1 MNISEP
7 FIRRPIA
14 TTLLAAAI
22 VLSGI
27 AAYLRLPVSP
37 LPNVDF
43 PTIQVNAA
51 LPGASPET
59 MASSVATPLE
69 RRFGRI
75 AGITEITSAS
85 VLGATS
91 LTLQFDLDR
100 DVDGA
105 ARDVQAAIA
114 AAGGELP
121 PNLPLKP
128 NYRKV
133 NPADAPLM
141 ILALNSDTLPLSE
154 VFENA
159 NTILAQKI
167 SQVPGVGQVFVGGG
181 QQPAVRVQV
190 DPRALAGHN
199 VSSADVRAALAATSV
214 DQPQGSLVGPTRT
227 TVIDAND
234 QIFGADKYKKTI
246 IGYSN
251 GAAVRLEEVADVF
264 DDVENNRLAAWVNG
278 TRSVL
283 VIVRRQPG
291 ANILETIE
299 RVRSLLPSL
308 MASVPAGIHES
319 IALDRTQTIRG
330 SVHDVEITLLL
341 SILLVIVVV
350 FVFLRTLRATT
361 IPSVAVPLSLLGTFG
376 VMYLF
381 GYSVDN
387 LSLMALTISTG
398 FVVDDAIVVTENV
411 TRYVEQGKKPLEA
424 ALLGAKQIGFTIVSI
439 TVSLVAVFIPILLMG
454 GIVGRLF
461 REFAMTL
468 SIAIVISAVVSL
480 TLTPMMC
487 SRLLRDKKRHG
498 RLYTWSERGFEAVLK
513 GYEHALDWVLG
524 HRKFMLVVVFG
535 TLGLSVYL
543 YGVVP
548 KGLFP
553 QQDAGA
559 LSGFSEAPQ
568 DISFRAMKERQMA
581 INAVVQQDPDIAHV
595 ISFIGAA
602 NGSTGNNGTV
612 FIDLKQKPGR
622 TSTPDQIIARLRPK
636 LAKVPGINLFMQS
649 FQDVRVGG
657 RQARTQYQYT
667 LQDADLQELRDWAP
681 RVFERLK
688 KVPQLKDVATDQ
700 QTTGLTLSLAL
711 DRDAAARL
719 GVSTQA
725 IDDALYDAFGQR
737 QVATTFTER
746 NQYRVVLEVK
756 PEFQNGPDAIQ
767 NLYVGSPGG
776 QVPLSA
782 LVKPSITTSA
792 LAINHQG
799 QFPSVTLSFNLAPN
813 VALGP
818 AVDAIHEAERQIGLP
833 ASVHAQF
840 MGTAQAFKDSL
851 SSQPLL
857 ILAALLTVYIVLGIL
872 YESYVHP
879 ITILSTLPSAGVGA
893 LLALLL
899 FDVELSIIAL
909 IGIIL
914 LIGIVKKNAIMM
926 IDFAIEEE
934 RERGKS
940 PAEAI
945 RTACLLRFRPILMTT
960 CAALLGALPLA
971 LGSGMGSELR
981 RPLGITIVGG
991 LLVSQLLTLF
1001 TTPIVYLAMD
1011 RFSRHRHQRRDAPPS
1026 AAEPSPAAA
1035 LS

>member
-1 MNISEP
+1 VNISEP

-14 TTLLAAAI
+14 TTLLAIAI

-27 AAYLRLPVSP
+27 AAYLNLPVSP

-128 NYRKV
+128 TYRKV
-133 NPADAPLM
+133 NPADAPLL
-141 ILALNSDTLPLSE
+141 ILSLTSDTLPLSE

-167 SQVPGVGQVFVGGG
+167 AQVPGVGQVFVGGG

-199 VSSADVRAALAATSV
+199 VSSAEVRAALAATSV
-214 DQPQGSLVGPTRT
+214 DQPQGSLVGPNRT
-227 TVIDAND
+227 AVIDAND
-234 QIFGADKYKKTI
+234 QIFGADKYKETI
-246 IGYSN
+246 IGYES
-251 GAAVRLEEVADVF
+251 GAAVRLKEVANVF

-278 TRSVL
+278 TRAVL

-291 ANILETIE
+291 ANILETLD
-299 RVRSLLPSL
+299 RVTGLLPSL
-308 MASVPAGIHES
+308 MASVPPGIHES

-330 SVHDVEITLLL
+330 SVHDVELTLLL
-341 SILLVIVVV
+341 SVLLVIAVV
-350 FVFLRTLRATT
+350 FAFLRSFRATT

-376 VMYLF
+376 VMYLL

-411 TRYVEQGKKPLEA
+411 TRYIEQGKSPLEA

-439 TVSLVAVFIPILLMG
+439 TLSLVAVFIPILLMG

-487 SRLLRDKKRHG
+487 SRLLRDKQRHG
-498 RLYTWSERGFEAVLK
+498 RLYRWSERGFEGMLK
-513 GYEHALDWVLG
+513 AYEHALDWVLG
-524 HRKFMLVVVFG
+524 HRKIMLVVIAA
-535 TLGLSVYL
+535 TLGLSIYL

-559 LSGFSEAPQ
+559 LAGSTQAPQ
-568 DISFRAMKERQMA
+568 DISFRAMKERQLA
-581 INAVVQQDPDIAHV
+581 VNAVLQKDPDIAHV
-595 ISFIGAA
+595 VSFIGAS

-612 FIDLKQKPGR
+612 FIDLKPKPAR
-622 TSTPDQIIARLRPK
+622 KAAPDEIIGRLRPK
-636 LAKVPGINLFMQS
+636 LAQVPGINLFLQA

-657 RQARTQYQYT
+657 RQSRTQYQYT
-667 LQDADLQELRDWAP
+667 LQDADLAELREWAP
-681 RVFERLK
+681 RVYERLK
-688 KVPQLKDVATDQ
+688 KLPQLKDVATDE
-700 QTTGLTLSLAL
+700 QTTGLTLDLKL

-719 GVSTQA
+719 GITPQN

-737 QVATTFTER
+737 QVATTFTQR

-756 PEFQNGPDAIQ
+756 PELQDGPTSIDA
-767 NLYVGSPGG
+767 LYVGAPGG
-776 QVPLSA
+776 QVPLRS
-782 LVKPSITTSA
+782 VVTPRITTTA

-818 AVDAIHEAERQIGLP
+818 AVEAIHRAESEIGLP

-851 SSQPLL
+851 STQPML

-899 FDVELSIIAL
+899 FKVELSIIAL

-934 RERGKS
+934 RERKAT
-940 PAEAI
+940 PLDAI
-945 RTACLLRFRPILMTT
+945 RAACLLRFRPILMTT

-991 LLVSQLLTLF
+991 LIVSQLLTLF

-1011 RFSRHRHQRRDAPPS
+1011 RFSRHRGVHRESSPGAGPAPQ
-1026 AAEPSPAAA
+1026 PSPAE
-1035 LS
+1035 

>member
-1 MNISEP
+1 MNISGP
-7 FIRRPIA
+7 FIQRPIA

-27 AAYLRLPVSP
+27 AAYLHLPVSP

-43 PTIQVNAA
+43 PTIQVSAA

-105 ARDVQAAIA
+105 ARDVQAAMA

-128 NYRKV
+128 TYRKV
-133 NPADAPLM
+133 NPADAPLL

-159 NTILAQKI
+159 NTVLAQKI
-167 SQVPGVGQVFVGGG
+167 AQVPGVGQVFVGGG

-190 DPRALAGHN
+190 DPRELAGHN
-199 VSSADVRAALAATSV
+199 VSSSDVRNALAATSV
-214 DQPQGSLVGPTRT
+214 DQPQGSLVGPNRT
-227 TVIDAND
+227 AVIEAND
-234 QIFGADKYKKTI
+234 QIFGADKYKETI
-246 IGYSN
+246 IGYAN
-251 GAAVRLEEVADVF
+251 GAAVRLKEVATVV

-299 RVRSLLPSL
+299 RVRGLLPSL
-308 MASVPAGIHES
+308 MASIPPSIHES

-330 SVHDVEITLLL
+330 SVHDVELTLLI
-341 SILLVIVVV
+341 SVLLVVVVV
-350 FVFLRTLRATT
+350 FVFLRSLRATT

-376 VMYLF
+376 VMYLL

-411 TRYVEQGKKPLEA
+411 TRYIEQGKKPLEA

-439 TVSLVAVFIPILLMG
+439 TASLVAVFLPILLMG

-461 REFAMTL
+461 REFAMVL
-468 SIAIVISAVVSL
+468 SIAIVISAIVSL

-498 RLYTWSERGFEAVLK
+498 KLYHWSERGFEAVLK

-524 HRKFMLVVVFG
+524 HRKFMLLVIAG
-535 TLGLSVYL
+535 TLGLSIYL

-559 LSGFSEAPQ
+559 LAGFSEAPQ
-568 DISFRAMKERQMA
+568 DISFRAMKDRQQA
-581 INAVVQQDPDIAHV
+581 INAVVQKDPDIAHV
-595 ISFIGAA
+595 VSFIGAA

-612 FIDLKQKPGR
+612 FIDLKPKPER
-622 TSTPDQIIARLRPK
+622 KTSPDEIIARLRPQ
-636 LAKVPGINLFMQS
+636 LARVPGINLFLQS

-711 DRDAAARL
+711 DRDAGARL
-719 GVSTQA
+719 GITPQA
-725 IDDALYDAFGQR
+725 IDDTLYDAFGQR
-737 QVATTFTER
+737 QVATTFTQR

-756 PEFQNGPDAIQ
+756 PELQNGPSGID
-767 NLYVGSPGG
+767 NLYVGAPGG
-776 QVPLSA
+776 QVPLRA
-782 LVKPSITTSA
+782 VVTPSITTSA

-818 AVDAIHEAERQIGLP
+818 AVDAIHAAERQIGLP

-851 SSQPLL
+851 ASQPRL
-857 ILAALLTVYIVLGIL
+857 ILAALLTVYIVLGML

-899 FDVELSIIAL
+899 FKVELSIIAL

-934 RERGKS
+934 RERGQT
-940 PAEAI
+940 PAQAI

-981 RPLGITIVGG
+981 KPLGITIVGG

-1001 TTPIVYLAMD
+1001 TTPIVYLSLD
-1011 RFSRHRHQRRDAPPS
+1011 RFSRHRGKRHETPEPP
-1026 AAEPSPAAA
+1026 AVAEPSPA
-1035 LS
+1035 S